1 MEHFFVIVPVE
12 GVCFWLTSNFEYN
25 IFGVGDESHQN
36 LLMKDFLWQTLMIW
50 SLMGKI
56 SFALDSYAITQ
67 QNIARPRNLRIMP
80 EKSKNVYLKP
90 EG

>member
-1 MEHFFVIVPVE
+1 MGRLSKPSDDLGF
-12 GVCFWLTSNFEYN
+12 N
-25 IFGVGDESHQN
+25 
-36 LLMKDFLWQTLMIW
+36 
-50 SLMGKI
+50 GKI
-56 SFALDSYAITQ
+56 GFALDAYAIAQ